1 MVRRRRSPSRLEA
14 EHGRRLPEHGQAS
27 NGLLRAAADRGDP
40 PRHVSEYVADS
51 SAKLAAN
58 TVNVHV
64 SVLHDV
70 LNSALREE
78 LVDGNAAKAVE
89 RPRRPRRRWRIL
101 SAEEVREVEK
111 AYRALTEEAELGMER
126 DYLLVHRV
134 AFLTLMLTGL
144 RQHELRAL
152 RWRDVDLIGNVLRV
166 ADSKTEDGIRS
177 IAIPPALAEELW
189 QLRRRSAF
197 QGEDERVFCH
207 PDTGGPY
214 GIERHREA
222 LNAALAR
229 AGVEGYVRPFHDL
242 RHSAI
247 THDAASGA
255 SEIAVMTKAGHRNMA
270 TTKTYLHLAGVVF
283 REEAERLERRLLGV
297 ESSTHL
303 RRSEPI

>member
-1 MVRRRRSPSRLEA
+1 
-14 EHGRRLPEHGQAS
+14 
-27 NGLLRAAADRGDP
+27 
-40 PRHVSEYVADS
+40 
-51 SAKLAAN
+51 
-58 TVNVHV
+58 
-64 SVLHDV
+64 
-70 LNSALREE
+70 
-78 LVDGNAAKAVE
+78 
-89 RPRRPRRRWRIL
+89 
-101 SAEEVREVEK
+101 
-111 AYRALTEEAELGMER
+111 MER

-283 REEAERLERRLLGV
+283 REEAEQLERRLLGV

-303 RRSEPI
+303 GRF